1 MPFLGLLLFSFL
13 PPHIII
19 SFSFI
24 LSEERFICGVR
35 EEFYLISLNSDGA
48 IDDVVKEI
56 RGIQASKEKEA
67 VWKLVFNGE
76 DKFSVEF
83 KDGKI
88 KEVTLNKTC
97 FVQLENPP
105 EIFPVSSTQISVNFI
120 LPPRNFFGFSAT
132 ASGFTLSEV
141 NIIKEKE
148 KISVEILYTKFQ
160 EGAYEDS
167 IFFSA
172 VSNSS
177 PNTQY
182 KFFYIGKIPI
192 PEYMVIS
199 GVSEVP
205 NSQGKI
211 IVGKR
216 ETSFVSD
223 NRGRFNV
230 NVPIFL
236 DDKEIKIVYQGK
248 EGKTNEEVRKV
259 NIKKDYLQ
267 RPLIITEK
275 LGNKLLIFGS
285 DETVMKD
292 ISFKKVSGS
301 QNYTVEKLG
310 KTSIVFI
317 PQFGRYIVEI
327 QRKNIEINVERIP
340 YRLIIFTPD
349 EQEKEIVRSKDGRE
363 TRIKVGVQ
371 DITGQKIEP
380 SEFPYIHKEIPP
392 RKVELEISGGIGGG
406 INTKFKRFSLKNMY
420 SFFLMFPT
428 GKISPFLGVE
438 GGVVSYPGNLN
449 VLQIFLAPV
458 LGVNW
463 KAFKLLSIRLEPS
476 FSASFMKLEG
486 GSFEKDLGLF
496 GVQPNLSFILGKER
510 LFFGLSFSYMHHA
523 FKNADL
529 GNIDFDIKELNS
541 FFSTLRVFYVF

>member
-105 EIFPVSSTQISVNFI
+105 EIFPVSSTQISINFV
-120 LPPRNFFGFSAT
+120 LPPGNFFGFSAT
-132 ASGFTLSEV
+132 ASGFPFSKV

-177 PNTQY
+177 PNIQY
-182 KFFYIGKIPI
+182 KFFYIGKVPI
-192 PEYMVIS
+192 PEYMVVS
-199 GVSEVP
+199 GVSPVP

-230 NVPIFL
+230 AVPIFL
-236 DDKEIKIVYQGK
+236 DDREIKIVHQG
-248 EGKTNEEVRKV
+248 EGGKTNEEVRKV
-259 NIKKDYLQ
+259 NVKRDYLQ
-267 RPLIITEK
+267 RPLIIVER
-275 LGNKLLIFGS
+275 LGNKLVIFGS
-285 DETVMKD
+285 DEKVIKD

-301 QNYTVEKLG
+301 QNYTAEKLG
-310 KTSIVFI
+310 KTAIVFI

-327 QRKNIEINVERIP
+327 QGKNIEVNVERIP
-340 YRLIIFTPD
+340 YRFIIFTPD
-349 EQEKEIVRSKDGRE
+349 AQEKEIVRSKDGRE
-363 TRIKVGVQ
+363 IRIKVGIQ
-371 DITGQKIEP
+371 DITGQKVEP

-406 INTKFKRFSLKNMY
+406 INAKFKRFSFKNVY
-420 SFFLMFPT
+420 SFLLMFPT

-438 GGVVSYPGNLN
+438 GGFVSYPGNID
-449 VLQIFLAPV
+449 VLQIFSAPV

-463 KAFKLLSIRLEPS
+463 RAFKFLALRLAPA
-476 FSASFMKLEG
+476 FPASFIKLEG
-486 GSFEKDLGLF
+486 GGFEKDLGLF
-496 GVQPNLSFILGKER
+496 GFQPSLSFILGKEQ
-510 LFFGLSFSYMHHA
+510 LLFGLSFSYMHHV
-523 FKNADL
+523 FKTVDL
-529 GNIDFDIKELNS
+529 GNIEFDVKELNS
-541 FFSTLRVFYVF
+541 FFSTLRVSYVF